1 MTRWKHQIPTSL
13 PNHNRRPDAGVVF
26 VVATSAVSGAIV
38 GFLLA
43 GNIYASFGV
52 LAFSLLAGW
61 AGWLARGL
69 AHE

>member
-1 MTRWKHQIPTSL
+1 MSKLAHQIPVS
-13 PNHNRRPDAGVVF
+13 PPDRNRRPDTGIVF
-26 VVATSAVSGAIV
+26 VAAIA

-69 AHE
+69 A